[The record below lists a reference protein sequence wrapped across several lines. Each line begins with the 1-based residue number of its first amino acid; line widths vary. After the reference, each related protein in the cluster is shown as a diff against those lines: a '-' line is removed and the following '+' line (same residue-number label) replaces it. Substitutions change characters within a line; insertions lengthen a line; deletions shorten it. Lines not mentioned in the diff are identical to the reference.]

1 MPGVVKEIGQG
12 WMMREWPGS
21 CCAKHGAQGQGVS
34 AASCRL
40 DLTCTA
46 TRHTPLPPGCRCPC
60 VQQVLTPIQTARVI
74 VHSFPYFP
82 NAREIATRMMM
93 LRK

>member
-1 MPGVVKEIGQG
+1 MQSMV
-12 WMMREWPGS
+12 RRDR
-21 CCAKHGAQGQGVS
+21 VS
-34 AASCRL
+34 VQPAAAL
-40 DLTCTA
+40 VLPTML
-46 TRHTPLPPGCRCPC
+46 RHTPLPPGCRCPC